1 MIALIYPLKLTG
13 FQKNIDQLIKLMT
26 VFGFAHT
33 LFSYLISFA
42 FKKPSNALKFI
53 SIVYM
58 LAGFVVPFIFKMI
71 SMGLDRCQGYFYPL
85 S

>member
-1 MIALIYPLKLTG
+1 MAA
-13 FQKNIDQLIKLMT
+13 
-26 VFGFAHT
+26 FGPSHT

-42 FKKPSNALKFI
+42 FIKPSNALKFI

-58 LAGFVVPFIFKMI
+58 MAGFVVPFIFKII
-71 SMGLDRCQGYFYPL
+71 SMGLDRCQGYFYPI